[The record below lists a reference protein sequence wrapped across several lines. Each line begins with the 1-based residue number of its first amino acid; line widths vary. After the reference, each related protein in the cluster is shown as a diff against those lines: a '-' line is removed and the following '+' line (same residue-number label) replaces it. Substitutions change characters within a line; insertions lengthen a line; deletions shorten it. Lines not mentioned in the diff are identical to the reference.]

1 MSAQLAAALAI
12 FRRDLRI
19 FLSYRTMAYSQ
30 AFSAVASLGM
40 FYYVSRLLRVSTFS
54 SSSSY
59 FSFVVVGLVI
69 LAVVQSTLV
78 LSTSVRGELLAGT
91 FERVLLSPFGA
102 VRGAL
107 SMMIFPTVHAIVM
120 GTWTLVVATVVFG
133 LGLHWATVPLALPVG
148 ILAALAFSAVALLI
162 AALVVVFK
170 QAPGVGMVIVGITF
184 ISGLYFPT
192 GLLPVWIRW
201 TSAVQPFTPAVN
213 LLRHLLVGLPMSTS
227 PWLALLKLVAFTA
240 VLFPLGAW
248 VFSRGVAMGQ
258 RRGTIIEY

>member
-1 MSAQLAAALAI
+1 MSGHLGAALAI

-30 AFSAVASLGM
+30 AFSAVTSLAV

-54 SSSSY
+54 SSDKY
-59 FSFVVVGLVI
+59 FAFVVVGLVI

-78 LSTSVRGELLAGT
+78 LSGSVRNELVAGT

-107 SMMIFPTVHAIVM
+107 SMMIFPAVHAIAM
-120 GTWTLVVATVVFG
+120 GAWTLTVAAVLFG
-133 LGLHWATVPLALPVG
+133 LRLHWSTVALALPVG
-148 ILAALAFSAVALLI
+148 IVAALSFSAIALLI
-162 AALVVVFK
+162 AALVIVFK
-170 QAPGVGMVIVGITF
+170 QAPGVGMIVVGITF

-192 GLLPVWIRW
+192 SLLPVWIRW
-201 TSAVQPFTPAVN
+201 ASAVQPFTPAVN
-213 LLRHLLVGLPMSTS
+213 LLRHLLVGLPMSAS
-227 PWLALLKLVAFTA
+227 PWLSLLKLLGFTV
-240 VLFPLGAW
+240 VLLPLGAW
-248 VFSRGVAMGQ
+248 VLSWGVVTGQ